1 MDQRRDAFS
10 IVFDK
15 FCAISCS
22 YSICEHKH
30 ECQGHCE
37 AAHMF
42 SVWFFYSLSNACVCN
57 IVLVLSPASEQG
69 LYTVASLLVRHQDSQ
84 TFEYLIIS
92 KHSCPV
98 CVCQDWFMSEM
109 NWRRSM
115 ESLWMTRNRRK
126 SFVFWWASFCCLS
139 LACVWS
145 LNFLKLLNE
154 SPRLGP
160 IARSHHLQSCPG
172 R

>member
-84 TFEYLIIS
+84 TFECLIIS

-98 CVCQDWFMSEM
+98 CVCARTDSCRRWTEGGQWNPCGWQETGGNHSYSGEPHSVVWVLPVFGAWIFLNCWM
-109 NWRRSM
+109 NP
-115 ESLWMTRNRRK
+115 L
-126 SFVFWWASFCCLS
+126 V
-139 LACVWS
+139 
-145 LNFLKLLNE
+145 
-154 SPRLGP
+154 
-160 IARSHHLQSCPG
+160 
-172 R
+172 